1 MSKEE
6 NIEEVLRCA
15 QALFSK
21 RGYDSIALREIADA
35 AHLSLGTVS
44 FYFKAKEDIFQTLV
58 QRAVRTIGTER
69 LALLAQS
76 PRQGFT
82 PLEHILFAIIWPVL
96 RRLEDPNPIEQSIP
110 RLIRWALTGP
120 ERVEQSLRKEF
131 DATAADLIR
140 TVQIACP
147 QLSRTRA
154 IWAYS
159 FTISM
164 LYSRQVFDNRYADL
178 MEDQTTDR
186 SLEDRAMLLV
196 RFASAGFLGLR
207 SGGES

>member
-1 MSKEE
+1 MSKVE

-15 QALFSK
+15 QSLFSK
-21 RGYDSIALREIADA
+21 RGYDNIALREIADA

-58 QRAVRTIGTER
+58 QRAVRTIGKER
-69 LALLAQS
+69 LGLLAHFPPNS
-76 PRQGFT
+76 FT

-96 RRLEDPNPIEQSIP
+96 RRLEDPDPMERSIP

-120 ERVEQSLRKEF
+120 ARVEESLRKEF
-131 DATAADLIR
+131 DATATDLIR
-140 TVQIACP
+140 TLQIACP
-147 QLSRTRA
+147 QLTRSRA

-164 LYSRQVFDNRYADL
+164 LYSRQVFDDRYAAL
-178 MEDQTTDR
+178 MEDQTADK
-186 SLEDRAMLLV
+186 SLQERAMLLIK
-196 RFASAGFLGLR
+196 FASAGFLGLQ
-207 SGGES
+207 SVGES